1 MYHRVP
7 QSLTKIRGEN
17 LTLKMLKKSMIMI
30 GKIYYG
36 ICQLLY
42 LFYLSFINI
51 VLAYLVFLIEWAL
64 NWPGLKN
71 VI

>member
-1 MYHRVP
+1 
-7 QSLTKIRGEN
+7 
-17 LTLKMLKKSMIMI
+17 MIK
-30 GKIYYG
+30 KIYFG